1 MGKKNVTT
9 STTANTVK
17 ATKVT
22 ITEEKDIVRDRI
34 GELVDLN
41 KCPVCTAHTD
51 CFGNI
56 NGKCTALND
65 SGVCKGQ
72 GCAFYK
78 NREQADAENKAAFRQ
93 LLKTHR
99 YDLINKYGKQ
109 LSALGAMDDEVM
121 NESIEGSADFEAFAD
136 ADYQKQLEE
145 LSGAL
150 ELTDALDLSSALELS
165 GPLELTDA
173 LELSNDT
180 KMTKEAGENV

>member
-9 STTANTVK
+9 STTANTAK
-17 ATKVT
+17 LTKVT
-22 ITEEKDIVRDRI
+22 ISEEKDIVRDRI

-145 LSGAL
+145 LSGPL
-150 ELTDALDLSSALELS
+150 ELTDALDLSSALEL
-165 GPLELTDA
+165 TDA
-173 LELSNDT
+173 SKLSNDT

>member
-1 MGKKNVTT
+1 MGKKNVNAEITKVT
-9 STTANTVK
+9 K
-17 ATKVT
+17 ITKVT
-22 ITEEKDIVRDRI
+22 IAEEKDIVRDRI

-78 NREQADAENKAAFRQ
+78 NRDQADAENKAAFRQ

-145 LSGAL
+145 LSG
-150 ELTDALDLSSALELS
+150 
-165 GPLELTDA
+165 PLELTDA